1 MLNNLY
7 KNIDLSAKGVWFP
20 IAFGIVILI
29 FVIFMPKRLAKK
41 EIYFT
46 VGVVGYVA
54 LMLDIFVFAIALD
67 VFDLGDPQIVGVGDI
82 ISYGVVSP
90 CIALIF
96 LNYYKQENK
105 WVYVSIFTAISF
117 LYEVILVNIGYMS
130 LHGWNSLFSIPVHI
144 VSFGYWFPYH
154 LKLMRR

>member
-7 KNIDLSAKGVWFP
+7 RNIDLSAKGVWFP
-20 IAFGIVILI
+20 IVFGIIILTL
-29 FVIFMPKRLAKK
+29 VVLMPKRLSKK

-54 LMLDIFVFAIALD
+54 LILDIFVFAIALD
-67 VFDLGDPQIVGVGDI
+67 VFDLGNSEIVGIGDI
-82 ISYGVVSP
+82 ISYGIISP
-90 CIALIF
+90 CMALLF
-96 LNYYKQENK
+96 LNFYKKEKK
-105 WVYVSIFTAISF
+105 WVYVSIFTIISF
-117 LYEVILVNIGYMS
+117 LYEVVLVNIGYMD

-144 VSFGYWFPYH
+144 VSFGFWFPYH